1 MGVVELVDLSLEFDG
16 KKILNNLSIQFQK
29 GKINAVVGQNG
40 AGKSTLAQ
48 TIMGLPD
55 YRSFNGDILYNGISL
70 KNLSLKER
78 AKLGITLA
86 WQEPA
91 RFNGID
97 VSSFI
102 NAGAREKG
110 TQTVKNAL
118 ELVGLPYSTYAPRFV
133 DKTLSGGERKRIELA
148 SIAAMEPTV
157 VLLDEPD
164 SGVDIEAIQ
173 YIFNVITYLKNR
185 HITVFIITH
194 SIDVL
199 RKADYAYLLCNGLL
213 VDEGTIEKMVEY
225 FADNCINCSHIN
237 NPVLEAAL

>member
-1 MGVVELVDLSLEFDG
+1 MSVIELINLSLKLDG
-16 KKILNNLSIQFQK
+16 KRILNNLSIRFQA
-29 GKINAVVGQNG
+29 GEINAVIGQNG

-55 YRSFNGDILYNGISL
+55 YRNFEGDILYNGTSIRD
-70 KNLSLKER
+70 LSLKER
-78 AKLGITLA
+78 AKRGITLA

-102 NAGAREKG
+102 TAGAKNKG
-110 TQTVKNAL
+110 AETVKNSL
-118 ELVGLPYSTYAPRFV
+118 ELVGLSYSAYAHRFV

-148 SIAAMEPTV
+148 SIAAMEPSV
-157 VLLDEPD
+157 ILMDEPD

-173 YIFNVITYLKNR
+173 YIFNVIQYLKTKK
-185 HITVFIITH
+185 ITVFMITH

-199 RKADYAYLLCNGLL
+199 KKADYAYLLCNGML
-213 VDEGTIEKMVEY
+213 VDEGNIERMVDY
-225 FADNCINCSHIN
+225 FSDNCITCSHIN
-237 NPVLEAAL
+237 NPVLEAVH

>member
-1 MGVVELVDLSLEFDG
+1 MSVIELINLSLKLDG
-16 KKILNNLSIQFQK
+16 KRILNNLSIRFQA
-29 GKINAVVGQNG
+29 GEINAVIGQNG

-55 YRSFNGDILYNGISL
+55 YRNFEGDILYNGTSI
-70 KNLSLKER
+70 KDLSLKER
-78 AKLGITLA
+78 AKRGITLA

-102 NAGAREKG
+102 TAGAKNKG
-110 TQTVKNAL
+110 AETVKNSL
-118 ELVGLPYSTYAPRFV
+118 ELVGLSYSAYAHRFV

-148 SIAAMEPTV
+148 SIAAMEPSV
-157 VLLDEPD
+157 ILMDEPD

-173 YIFNVITYLKNR
+173 YIFNVIQYLKTKK
-185 HITVFIITH
+185 ITVFMITH

-199 RKADYAYLLCNGLL
+199 KKADYAYLLCNGML
-213 VDEGTIEKMVEY
+213 VDEGNIEKMVDY
-225 FADNCINCSHIN
+225 FSDNCITCSHIN
-237 NPVLEAAL
+237 NPVLEAVQ

>member
-1 MGVVELVDLSLEFDG
+1 MSVIELIDLSLELDG
-16 KKILNNLSIQFQK
+16 KKILNNLSIQFQA
-29 GKINAVVGQNG
+29 GKINAVIGQNG

-55 YRSFNGDILYNGISL
+55 YRNFEGDILYNGISL
-70 KNLSLKER
+70 KNLSLEER
-78 AKLGITLA
+78 AKQGITLA

-102 NAGAREKG
+102 NAGAKNKSK
-110 TQTVKNAL
+110 TTVKDSL
-118 ELVGLPYSTYAPRFV
+118 ELVGLSYTAYAHRFV

-148 SIAAMEPTV
+148 SIAAMEPSV
-157 VLLDEPD
+157 ILMDEPD

-173 YIFNVITYLKNR
+173 YIFNVIQYLKTKK
-185 HITVFIITH
+185 ITVFMITH

-199 RKADYAYLLCNGLL
+199 KKADYAYLLCNGML
-213 VDEGTIEKMVEY
+213 VDEGDIGRMVDY
-225 FADNCINCSHIN
+225 FSGNCITCNHIN
-237 NPVLEAAL
+237 KPVLEAVQ